1 LEFVYSG
8 GLQQGCPFDRHLFKL
23 NRNSIWQDYFK
34 KHFHSYGQR
43 HTGGGGNSAMKKRKL
58 NYRFHNPNTAE
69 VTADYLLKILIEA
82 NASKVEQAIQ
92 EAADEL
98 PNEPKHDGGCP
109 A

>member
-1 LEFVYSG
+1 MAFGRTISKNIFIVMDKDIREEVEIPL
-8 GLQQGCPFDRHLFKL
+8 
-23 NRNSIWQDYFK
+23 
-34 KHFHSYGQR
+34 
-43 HTGGGGNSAMKKRKL
+43 KKRKL

>member
-1 LEFVYSG
+1 MKNNRHNCKLILEHDPLLKDVF
-8 GLQQGCPFDRHLFKL
+8 RHNILTEQTD
-23 NRNSIWQDYFK
+23 IV
-34 KHFHSYGQR
+34 
-43 HTGGGGNSAMKKRKL
+43 KL

>member
-1 LEFVYSG
+1 MAFGRTISKNIFIVMDKDIREEVE
-8 GLQQGCPFDRHLFKL
+8 
-23 NRNSIWQDYFK
+23 
-34 KHFHSYGQR
+34 
-43 HTGGGGNSAMKKRKL
+43 KRKL